1 MRGRVYPHGQGLSKG
16 ALFVVNMTRFSTFLA
31 VLVVTGLLTGCQSPK
46 PRPVSE
52 SGPRKELRNNCYS
65 LLYQLLEEQKDVS
78 LLRFIKREPSDVKT
92 LITKIAKTSA
102 TGGRL
107 LEELARQDPAIR
119 LDDLRL
125 PPGEMATRDAI
136 AATKEKE
143 LLSQSGVAFELSLL
157 LTQTEALSYGWHLAK
172 VTSENEPDP
181 ERARALAG
189 ISEDLKAAYQEVFTL
204 LLAKIKYS

>member
-1 MRGRVYPHGQGLSKG
+1 M
-16 ALFVVNMTRFSTFLA
+16 NMTRFSAFMT
-31 VLVVTGLLTGCQSPK
+31 VLLVSGLLTGCQSPK
-46 PRPVSE
+46 PRPVSGA
-52 SGPRKELRNNCYS
+52 GPRQELLNNCYS

-102 TGGRL
+102 ADGRL
-107 LEELARQDPAIR
+107 LEELARQDPVIR

-125 PPGEMATRDAI
+125 PPGEVVTRDAI
-136 AATKEKE
+136 SATKEKE
-143 LLSQSGVAFELSLL
+143 LLGQSGVEFELSLL

-181 ERARALAG
+181 DRARVLAG
-189 ISEDLKAAYQEVFTL
+189 ISEDMKTGYQEVFAL
-204 LLAKIKYS
+204 LLAKVR